1 MSTYRTELDNGKTI
15 HKKSAT
21 ATPAGWHSC
30 RDSSHLGKFLYVPDE
45 KALLMKFQNGS
56 VYQYEDVS
64 PALYQGLLRCD
75 EKGESVGEYFYR
87 HISSDAKKH
96 KVKQLL

>member
-30 RDSSHLGKFLYVPDE
+30 RDSSHLGKFLYLPE
-45 KALLMKFQNGS
+45 EQTLLMKFKNNS
-56 VYQYEDVS
+56 VYEWTGISKQVWE
-64 PALYQGLLRCD
+64 GLIRAD
-75 EKGESVGEYFYR
+75 ANDESVGEYFHR
-87 HISSDAKKH
+87 HVANGKH
-96 KVKQLL
+96 KSKQLL